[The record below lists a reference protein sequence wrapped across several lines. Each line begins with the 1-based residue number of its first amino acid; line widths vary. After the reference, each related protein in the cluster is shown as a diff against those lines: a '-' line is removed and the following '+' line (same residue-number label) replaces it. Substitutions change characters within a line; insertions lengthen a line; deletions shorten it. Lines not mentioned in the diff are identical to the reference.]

1 MANPNYP
8 KESKLLKEFVEYMEQ
23 EGSQSGY
30 MLVNKGNMKNNS
42 MYFNEAPKKGDKTT
56 INIRF
61 TQERITDRDLDVQ
74 IEHFLRSREDSI

>member
-1 MANPNYP
+1 MANPNTT
-8 KESKLLKEFVEYMEQ
+8 KQKKLLMEFVDFIEQ

-30 MLVNKGNMKNNS
+30 LLVNKGNYKNNS

-61 TQERITDRDLDVQ
+61 TQERISHQDLEVQ
-74 IEHFLRSREDSI
+74 VDMFLRSVEDSI

>member
-1 MANPNYP
+1 
-8 KESKLLKEFVEYMEQ
+8 
-23 EGSQSGY
+23 
-30 MLVNKGNMKNNS
+30 MKNNS

-74 IEHFLRSREDSI
+74 IEHFLRSREDSIETRLYSSVGRTIDS